1 MRLFLSKITY
11 TLTRNIIWLISMN
24 TLQTLWQSQSNLPTF
39 PTIDLT
45 EKDTLNK
52 YLKRFNSLCKAV
64 GVTNDGHKLS
74 MLLTYIG
81 DEVYEI
87 YKNIISME
95 EYTLI

>member
-1 MRLFLSKITY
+1 MVDFDEHST
-11 TLTRNIIWLISMN
+11 N
-24 TLQTLWQSQSNLPTF
+24 TMAVANLNLPTF

-52 YLKRFNSLCKAV
+52 YLKRFNSFRKAA
-64 GVTNDGHKLS
+64 GVTDDGHKLS

-87 YKNIISME
+87 YKNIITME